1 VEKGLTERAIAERL
15 NQQGLVTDLG
25 RPWTRGVVRQILT
38 NEKYIGNNVYNR
50 VSFKLKKRRIKNTR
64 EMWIAKENAFE
75 AIVSQDQFYM
85 AQGIISARAR
95 RFTDEELLDRLKALY
110 QRRGLLSG
118 LIIDEAE
125 DMPQSSV
132 YSHRFGSL
140 LRAYQLVGFQPE
152 RDYRYLETNQ
162 LIRRLHPTVLADTET
177 AIQQLGGTV
186 ERDAGTD
193 LLRINGEFSVSLVL
207 ARCNVTP
214 AGRQRWKIRF
224 DTSLAPDITVA
235 VRLTPEQHTPLDY
248 YLLPRIDFGL
258 PSLQLGEHNPL
269 QWESYRFDTLDYL
282 YGMAERRRVRRA
294 A

>member
-1 VEKGLTERAIAERL
+1 
-15 NQQGLVTDLG
+15 
-25 RPWTRGVVRQILT
+25 
-38 NEKYIGNNVYNR
+38 
-50 VSFKLKKRRIKNTR
+50 
-64 EMWIAKENAFE
+64 
-75 AIVSQDQFYM
+75 
-85 AQGIISARAR
+85 
-95 RFTDEELLDRLKALY
+95 
-110 QRRGLLSG
+110 
-118 LIIDEAE
+118 
-125 DMPQSSV
+125 MPQSSV

-162 LIRRLHPTVLADTET
+162 LIRRLHPTVLADTEA
-177 AIQQLGGTV
+177 AIQALGGQI
-186 ERDAGTD
+186 ERDPGTD
-193 LLRINGEFSVSLVL
+193 LLRINGEFTVSLVL

-214 AGRQRWKIRF
+214 AGRHRWKIRF

-235 VRLTPEQHTPLDY
+235 VRLTPEQPTPLDY

-258 PSLQLGEHNPL
+258 PSLHLGEHNPL

>member
-1 VEKGLTERAIAERL
+1 
-15 NQQGLVTDLG
+15 
-25 RPWTRGVVRQILT
+25 VVRQILT

-64 EMWIAKENAFE
+64 EMWISRENAFE

-140 LRAYQLVGFQPE
+140 LRAYQLVGFQPD
-152 RDYRYLETNQ
+152 RDYRFLETNKV
-162 LIRRLHPTVLADTET
+162 IRRLHPEVVTATEA
-177 AIQQLGGTV
+177 AIQSLGGSV
-186 ERDAGTD
+186 ARDPGTD
-193 LLRINGEFSVSLVL
+193 LLRINGEFTASLVL

-214 AGRQRWKIRF
+214 AGRKRWKIRF

-235 VRLTPEQHTPLDY
+235 VRLTPENPVPLDY
-248 YLLPRIDFGL
+248 YLLPRIDFGES
-258 PSLQLGEHNPL
+258 SLSLAEHNPL

-282 YGMAERRRVRRA
+282 YGMAERRRIRRA